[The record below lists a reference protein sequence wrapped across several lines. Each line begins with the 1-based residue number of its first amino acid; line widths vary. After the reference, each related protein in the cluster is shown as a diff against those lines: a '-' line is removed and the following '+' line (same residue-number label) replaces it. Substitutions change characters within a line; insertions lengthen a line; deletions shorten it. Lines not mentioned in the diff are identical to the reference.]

1 MVLLFGQIHVKAT
14 NGVANYHEQQTGKS
28 IQNPKIYVDLE
39 QMISPCLL
47 WPCPCM
53 PIHSGWGRGDQ
64 DDDERGHGQGS
75 AAGTSPACPQHPF
88 TQRHPKSR
96 SSLLLHLRP
105 SAAPRCSSTS
115 GWVGR
120 GRGARRRWFG
130 ASEEETRGGE
140 ATRHNLQ
147 WVARFM
153 HSPRLPVTID
163 AAVRL
168 QQWAAAD
175 PDASHQFFT

>member
-1 MVLLFGQIHVKAT
+1 MTTSEGMAK
-14 NGVANYHEQQTGKS
+14 GV
-28 IQNPKIYVDLE
+28 
-39 QMISPCLL
+39 
-47 WPCPCM
+47 
-53 PIHSGWGRGDQ
+53 R
-64 DDDERGHGQGS
+64 
-75 AAGTSPACPQHPF
+75 PAPVRPAPS
-88 TQRHPKSR
+88 TPS
-96 SSLLLHLRP
+96 P

-120 GRGARRRWFG
+120 GRGARRRRFG